1 VVLRRI
7 LSSAI
12 CINYLHNPSCYDSST
27 GLVASEDKSNPHPAA
42 LGNFDPELRNLVADV
57 DDPEENVVYAY
68 EDGFEVESRAWR
80 FCAIYLRTT

>member
-1 VVLRRI
+1 
-7 LSSAI
+7 LSFI
-12 CINYLHNPSCYDSST
+12 YTIHSCYDSST

-80 FCAIYLRTT
+80 FRAIYLRTT